1 MMTCSHCELT
11 ANRALNQGLR
21 KSVYGKWGEDRIVSK
36 SFLSLLLVSL
46 VTTATM
52 AADWTEQPGRWSP
65 QSYWTDAAIRQSYS
79 FHKFDDDSA
88 DGISSVA
95 VDIDV
100 AASKPRNMVELRFEP
115 SSPLDLSKAEAI
127 TLSVK
132 SLTAGELRLQNVY
145 LCSPGFRKLATVTP
159 STSVILKSGG
169 DWQRVVLDLADARI
183 LDKDLPAGQ
192 TGTYDRREVAT
203 ICVNFVLPDG
213 AVKGRLLLD
222 DLREAVLP
230 PSPVTRQMRAD
241 GGFEVVTPNYRVT
254 IGVNG
259 YLKSLLAG
267 ETEFLKSS
275 FPLDNLDTTATAAFE
290 NNDANG
296 SIVRMNN
303 VRPEGRTRVLASGD
317 TLSLRY
323 VFREHDFDILVSQ
336 TVTPGGLN
344 LNFALADEVV
354 ASLDHGTDRALHRRP
369 LEAGQQISSRLMTS
383 AGPVLFCSQ
392 HVIGYSRVS
401 TAQLSDDGWAYR
413 FLAYGSNWNKL
424 TIRPVA
430 KPTASEAIG
439 VSIGCASDDFLLP
452 GQQPVSFDLKA
463 RNYSATPQE
472 GQFSFQVCDYLTR
485 EVLAERVT
493 PFKLSAG
500 QEAAIPT
507 DLAFD
512 RPGPYRGRVL
522 VDDGQG
528 DSRSVEWVF
537 VNDFPTY
544 APAQTRPL
552 GFEKF
557 WEETLSEL
565 AAIPMDAQLTLVPE
579 QSDAHSEAYKVSLAT
594 LNGRRF
600 YGWYWKPRKPG
611 RYPVRLEL
619 PSSGI
624 YKRTAAQVPHGPNYC
639 GMWIAVHGLPVEL
652 DFESRPDDPAAW
664 NYWTHGIDKPETSM
678 WRTIY
683 ASMVRSV
690 DFLSNRSEVDRS
702 RIMAAG
708 GSQGGGLTMVLAG
721 LDARISFAAPAHS
734 GLCRL
739 DWTVQHK
746 PGFWPF
752 DMSKKPEGQTEAQFL
767 NTLSYFD
774 AANVTADIRCPVF
787 AEVSLLDTVTASGNQ
802 IAALTHVK
810 PGLLELI
817 CDPWHSHASS
827 IRGSRLRAEAINR
840 WLNDEP
846 PVRNPIKLGSHE

>member
-1 MMTCSHCELT
+1 M
-11 ANRALNQGLR
+11 R
-21 KSVYGKWGEDRIVSK
+21 K
-36 SFLSLLLVSL
+36 SFLGHLLVLL
-46 VTTATM
+46 VTSSTLAG
-52 AADWTEQPGRWSP
+52 DWTEQPGRWTP
-65 QSYWTDAAIRQSYS
+65 QSYWTDPAIRQSYT
-79 FHKFDDDSA
+79 FTRFDDGSV
-88 DGISSVA
+88 DGKSCVA

-100 AASKPRNMVELRFEP
+100 AASKPRNLVELRFEP
-115 SSPLDLSKAEAI
+115 STPLDLSETEAV

-159 STSVILKSGG
+159 AKPVVLKSGD
-169 DWQRVVLDLADARI
+169 DWQRIVLDLADARI
-183 LDKDLPAGQ
+183 LDKDLPSGE

-203 ICVNFVLPDG
+203 ICINFVLPDG
-213 AVKGRLLLD
+213 AVKGRMLLD
-222 DLREAVLP
+222 DLRHAVLP
-230 PSPVTRQMRAD
+230 PSPISRVARTH
-241 GGFEVVTPNYRVT
+241 GGFEVITPNYRAT
-254 IGVNG
+254 IGANG
-259 YLKSLLAG
+259 YLNSLLAG
-267 ETEFLKSS
+267 ETEFLTSS
-275 FPLDNLDTTATAAFE
+275 FPLNNPGTTATAAFE
-290 NNDANG
+290 NNDTNDG
-296 SIVRMNN
+296 VVRMSQ
-303 VRPEGRTRVLASGD
+303 VQPEGRTRILASGD
-317 TLSLRY
+317 KLSLRY

-336 TVTPGGLN
+336 KVTPGGLN

-354 ASLDHGTDRALHRRP
+354 ASLDHGTDRALHRRS
-369 LEAGQQISSRLMTS
+369 LDVGQQISSRLMTS
-383 AGPVLFCSQ
+383 TGPILFCSQ

-401 TAQLSDDGWAYR
+401 TARLPDDVWAYR

-424 TIRPVA
+424 TLRPVA

-439 VSIGCASDDFLLP
+439 VSIGCASEDFLLP

-485 EVLAERVT
+485 KVLAERVT
-493 PFKLSAG
+493 RFKLSAG

-512 RPGPYRGRVL
+512 RPGPFRGRVL
-522 VDDGQG
+522 VNDEQG

-544 APAQTRPL
+544 TPAPIRPPD
-552 GFEKF
+552 FEKF
-557 WEETLSEL
+557 WEKTLSEL
-565 AAIPMDAQLTLVPE
+565 AAIPMDVQLTIVPE
-579 QSDAHSEAYKVSLAT
+579 QSDVHSEAYKVSLAT

-624 YKRTAAQVPHGPNYC
+624 YKRTAAQVPHGPSYC

-683 ASMVRSV
+683 ASMVRAV
-690 DFLSNRSEVDRS
+690 DFLSSRSEVDGS

-721 LDARISFAAPAHS
+721 LDHRIAFAAPAHS

-752 DMSKKPEGQTEAQFL
+752 DMSKKPAGQTEAQFL

-774 AANVTADIRCPVF
+774 AANFTSDIRCPVF

-802 IAALTHVK
+802 IAALTYVK

-827 IRGSRLRAEAINR
+827 IRGSRLRAEAINH
-840 WLNDEP
+840 WLNNQP
-846 PVRNPIKLGSHE
+846 PVQNPIKLK